1 MAPIELFLGRM
12 LLWNNCL
19 KTFEEL
25 LIYFT
30 FFMKPQGVKNLDGLD
45 LLGSENRVI
54 PRAIGL

>member
-30 FFMKPQGVKNLDGLD
+30 FFMKPRGVKNLNDQDFFGI
-45 LLGSENRVI
+45 ENLVI
-54 PRAIGL
+54 PREIDL

>member
-30 FFMKPQGVKNLDGLD
+30 FFMKPRGVKNLDG
-45 LLGSENRVI
+45 
-54 PRAIGL
+54 

>member
-25 LIYFT
+25 LIYFS
-30 FFMKPQGVKNLDGLD
+30 FFMKPRGVKNLDDQD
-45 LLGSENRVI
+45 LLGIESLGI

>member
-30 FFMKPQGVKNLDGLD
+30 FFMKPRGVKNLDGWV